1 MRQCVLSLF
10 LLSSIACAGGLT
22 GHTGTNID
30 IYCAEF
36 TPEMVT
42 YLKTLNAKWNLNS
55 GWSKYRTITFGN
67 SITVDGNHWSPLAN
81 NVTGIANATDIN
93 AFKDSTI
100 NLGTWIANGK
110 VAESGRTIQW
120 VSKQVASALS
130 NRKPMFA
137 VIMIGTNDISISHP
151 PADQCEPSNDCW
163 GDTVHY
169 KQITDQ
175 LINVGVIPII
185 TTIPPID
192 FSLMGNASNR
202 EPALRAYNNNLRT
215 FAENHKFPLIDLHR
229 WSDDH
234 GPVSALLGDWAHPS
248 GCSDGSASFSD
259 NCLDGGSSGG
269 LQNVRNYMIIM
280 AVNDLIRYVVFNE
293 PVPVDTIPPG
303 VVTNLSA
310 ITGAGN
316 GTVVLSWTAPG
327 SDSTGGRY
335 VRSLDIRYSQSNITE
350 QNFSSLP
357 RLPNIPKPVLSG
369 TLQSMNVLNLTPG
382 QTYYFAM
389 KAADRTDTSALSNV
403 ASVQARSGLPLV
415 KDSVRLDAYQDTYF
429 KKNETDN
436 KGGLAW
442 LSLSSAYNGITYLR
456 FDMSVCTKMP
466 DSAVIVLQP
475 CEWGATTFQYTTVI
489 RPVTKAMTEDAFFAG
504 GPIAFWLGN
513 ALEYP
518 SASYTG
524 PYNGQ
529 TKYYFPVAREAIQMY
544 AQGTAYGLAIINTDS
559 ANAAN
564 QFWSKDRGAAESPY
578 MIVYSGLDNVSAE
591 QPDDFSVGP
600 AILTVMPNPF
610 NPSTT
615 ITISNC
621 KSHIAEE
628 ELKIYNVKGEMVDDL
643 SLLINNAEFPIRNS
657 IIWDAS
663 RRQSGVYVVKAKI
676 GGQVLTKTITFLK

>member
-163 GDTVHY
+163 
-169 KQITDQ
+169 
-175 LINVGVIPII
+175 
-185 TTIPPID
+185 
-192 FSLMGNASNR
+192 
-202 EPALRAYNNNLRT
+202 
-215 FAENHKFPLIDLHR
+215 
-229 WSDDH
+229 
-234 GPVSALLGDWAHPS
+234 GDWAHPS